1 MGMRLWIGTAMLLWP
16 AFYLK
21 AQEAG
26 QCAIKPTCASMGYA
40 QTVTAC
46 NGKKMLKCPFDSATV
61 FCGGDACTADYT
73 LNSCDTSK
81 GTCAECGGKYKYT
94 KCSGNYT
101 LSGSVCVCH
110 PDFSLTSC
118 NTSVGPCEKC
128 GSKYRYTSCNNP
140 RWLLSGGNCTEDCGG
155 FPLNDCLSNAYCEGC
170 LGQTGMYFKFM
181 SCKSGYEWNGSS
193 CSAVNPCAGWN
204 QFLSGYQTGYET
216 CVYAGRTYY
225 KETGCKNISAT
236 TCVSGNLC
244 DSLYLTNNKCG
255 CANEVNP
262 CL

>member
-1 MGMRLWIGTAMLLWP
+1 MMVGATALSTIPIITCALCLLFSWKTRRKMMGMRLWIGTAMLLWP
-16 AFYLK
+16 AFSLK
-21 AQEAG
+21 AQEAE

-128 GSKYRYTSCNNP
+128 GSKYRYTSCN
-140 RWLLSGGNCTEDCGG
+140 LS
-155 FPLNDCLSNAYCEGC
+155 LIH
-170 LGQTGMYFKFM
+170 
-181 SCKSGYEWNGSS
+181 
-193 CSAVNPCAGWN
+193 
-204 QFLSGYQTGYET
+204 
-216 CVYAGRTYY
+216 
-225 KETGCKNISAT
+225 ISEPT
-236 TCVSGNLC
+236 RP
-244 DSLYLTNNKCG
+244 Y
-255 CANEVNP
+255 
-262 CL
+262 